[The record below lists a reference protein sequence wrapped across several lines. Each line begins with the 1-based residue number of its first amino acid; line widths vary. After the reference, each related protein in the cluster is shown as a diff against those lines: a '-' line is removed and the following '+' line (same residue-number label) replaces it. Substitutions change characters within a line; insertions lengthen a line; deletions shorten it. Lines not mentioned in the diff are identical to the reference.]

1 MGITKLA
8 LSKLAG
14 VKSSKVS
21 VSKAQAVVVYDPRE
35 VSPEEMVRAINEG
48 TTFRARIVAVR
59 EPTAMDDEEDC
70 LILGWFC
77 D

>member
-21 VSKAQAVVVYDPRE
+21 VSKAEAVVVFDPRE

-48 TTFRARIVAVR
+48 TAFRSAVVAVR
-59 EPTAMDDEEDC
+59 EPSAMEEDC
-70 LILGWFC
+70 LFLGLFC